1 MDIVGAILSSIF
13 VIVIPLCAFLVG
25 VMYYSSFNS
34 ALKYIH
40 YFVVLG
46 TCTEIANYVLIEV
59 LAHSNNMPIGNFYF
73 FFSFILL
80 GLYFMNLFK
89 GYIHRKVFIAILV
102 LYELYFIVNLLV
114 FQSIFEFPAIP
125 KALSDIILFGLAM
138 LFFHKTM
145 LEAKEKHVWKDP
157 FVIINLGILLYY
169 AGSLFYSVLFN
180 VVLENAR
187 GFTVFARIYF
197 YVLNAV
203 FYFLI
208 AIGFWKA
215 GKQNPGT

>member
-1 MDIVGAILSSIF
+1 MDINDYMISTLLATSITLIALVVG
-13 VIVIPLCAFLVG
+13 IVRFGRFSV
-25 VMYYSSFNS
+25 
-34 ALKYIH
+34 ALKYMFF
-40 YFVVLG
+40 YVVLG
-46 TCTEIANYVLIEV
+46 ACTEIANYVLIEV

-73 FFSFILL
+73 FLSFLLL
-80 GLYFMNLFK
+80 GLYFMHLFK
-89 GYIHRKVFIAILV
+89 GYIHRKVFIAIVV

-125 KALSDIILFGLAM
+125 KAISDIILFGLAM

-145 LEAKEKHVWKDP
+145 LEAKEKYVWKDP
-157 FVIINLGILLYY
+157 FVIINLGILLYF

-187 GFTVFARIYF
+187 GFTDFTRIYF

-215 GKQNPGT
+215 GKQV